1 MIHRSSSNNNYAS
14 FRFVSRVR
22 SVCEQHYEDSKQKWM
37 SEYKETLE
45 QGKLKTVSEYEEKL
59 NTAR

>member
-1 MIHRSSSNNNYAS
+1 MPL